1 MKLPNQKDRYIAL
14 LHDVY
19 NGKRLNANLTKL
31 HQVNRNCIT
40 QAKRLGYVD
49 RNGYSLF
56 EHKPNLRSA
65 NKLIQAQ
72 RIHQKQQQLI
82 REGKQAKQLPIKYS
96 KQTKKKTKI
105 TLLWGLITIW
115 K

>member
-31 HQVNRNCIT
+31 HQVNQNCIT

-49 RNGYSLF
+49 RKGYSLF

-72 RIHQKQQQLI
+72 SMHQKQQKLI
-82 REGKQAKQLPIKYS
+82 REGKQAKQLPIQYNKKS
-96 KQTKKKTKI
+96 KKKSKI
-105 TLLWGLITIW
+105 SILWGLITIW
-115 K
+115 R

>member
-31 HQVNRNCIT
+31 HQVNQNCIT

-49 RNGYSLF
+49 RKGYSLF

>member
-19 NGKRLNANLTKL
+19 NGKKLNDNLTKL
-31 HQVNRNCIT
+31 HKVNKNCIT

-49 RNGYSLF
+49 RKGYSLF

-65 NKLIQAQ
+65 NKLINAQ
-72 RIHQKQQQLI
+72 RIHQKEQQLI
-82 REGKQAKQLPIKYS
+82 REGKQAKQLPIKYNKKPK
-96 KQTKKKTKI
+96 KQTKI